1 MARMHVILNTD
12 ATGDIKCFCP
22 YEEYLQGLCVCRE
35 KFDCPEAI
43 IEFKILVGTKP
54 SEQTDAT
61 FNKINRDLKKT
72 ARVVEQKAG
81 KIKQGLASLEKAI
94 KRSKF
99 KI

>member
-1 MARMHVILNTD
+1 MSRMHVILNTD

-43 IEFKILVGTKP
+43 IEFKILAGTKP
-54 SEQTDAT
+54 SEQVGASLK
-61 FNKINRDLKKT
+61 KIDRDLKTTKR
-72 ARVVEQKAG
+72 AIEQNTG

-94 KRSKF
+94 QRSKF

>member
-1 MARMHVILNTD
+1 MARTHVILHTD
-12 ATGDIKCFCP
+12 AAGDIKCFCP

-43 IEFKILVGTKP
+43 IEFKILAGTKP
-54 SEQTDAT
+54 SEQTGASL
-61 FNKINRDLKKT
+61 NKIERELKKT
-72 ARVVEQKAG
+72 ERVIKQNTG

-94 KRSKF
+94 QRSKF